1 MIGLRVN
8 YKYFEQDDP
17 QLFLSKI
24 KFIEDND
31 VSDMDLTFSEE
42 EYDDKGQL
50 IRVNVFSFCGFI
62 YSRNLHY
69 LNE

>member
-50 IRVNVFSFCGFI
+50 IRVNFFSFCGFI
-62 YSRNLHY
+62 YSRNIH
-69 LNE
+69 

>member
-50 IRVNVFSFCGFI
+50 IRVNVFSCGFI